1 MGSLRHGKME
11 QAGARNGLKQTRISS
26 RKPALKQTYGNRNF
40 TSTEIAEGFSDYD
53 AHRASEL
60 SNFSKEQ
67 LEAMKHSDTSVV
79 HTDFN
84 KNKLALVTGA
94 KTKPKKGD
102 ISGGFPT
109 DSPVIPKNSATASTY
124 TVTNPVDPTLNRSAD
139 QSPPKYEVPLSD
151 FQADVQI
158 SNRRSGE
165 SGITR
170 VKTFFKPTEIW
181 KWVRD
186 KWNNP
191 KKTNQQQISK
201 LEFDVNQRKVD
212 AWNQRKEED
221 LRNNSGE

>member
-26 RKPALKQTYGNRNF
+26 RKPLKQTYGNRNF
-40 TSTEIAEGFSDYD
+40 TSTEVAQGFSDYD

-67 LEAMKHSDTSVV
+67 LDNMQHSDTTVV

-84 KNKLALVTGA
+84 RNKLSLVPGT

-109 DSPVIPKNSATASTY
+109 DSPVIPKSSASASTY
-124 TVTNPVDPTLNRSAD
+124 TVTNPVDPSLNRSAD

-151 FQADVQI
+151 FQGDVQL
-158 SNRRSGE
+158 SNRRSGA
-165 SGITR
+165 SGITK
-170 VKTFFKPTEIW
+170 VNTFFKPTEIW
-181 KWVRD
+181 RWVRD
-186 KWNNP
+186 KWGNQ
-191 KKTNQQQISK
+191 KKSNQQQISK